1 MFGHIMLGTNDLD
14 TSMVFYDETMPVLG
28 YTRVETGDGY
38 AQYGRPEDVGTGL
51 NCLFVGRPLDRKP
64 ASPGNGVN
72 IALLAQ
78 TRQQV
83 IDFHR
88 IVQKGIH
95 ELWDAFCIGWLACA
109 QGCHLIAA
117 SQTMVCSILLLRPDV
132 KLQ

>member
-1 MFGHIMLGTNDLD
+1 MFGHVMLGTNDLD

-51 NCLFVGRPLDRKP
+51 NCLFVGRPLDQKP

-88 IVQKGIH
+88 IALQHGGQDEGEPGLRDVHPSFFAAYVRDPAGNKLVIV
-95 ELWDAFCIGWLACA
+95 
-109 QGCHLIAA
+109 CHH
-117 SQTMVCSILLLRPDV
+117 
-132 KLQ
+132 

>member
-1 MFGHIMLGTNDLD
+1 MFGHVMLGTNDLD

-83 IDFHR
+83 IDFHKFALQHGGQDEGEPGLR
-88 IVQKGIH
+88 DVHPSFFAAYVRDPAGNKLVIV
-95 ELWDAFCIGWLACA
+95 
-109 QGCHLIAA
+109 CHH
-117 SQTMVCSILLLRPDV
+117 
-132 KLQ
+132 

>member
-1 MFGHIMLGTNDLD
+1 MFGHVMLGTNDLD

-51 NCLFVGRPLDRKP
+51 NCLFVGLPLDRKP

-78 TRQQV
+78 TRQQM
-83 IDFHR
+83 IDFHKIALQCGGQDEGEPGLR
-88 IVQKGIH
+88 DVHPSFFAAYVRDPADNK
-95 ELWDAFCIGWLACA
+95 LAII
-109 QGCHLIAA
+109 CHH
-117 SQTMVCSILLLRPDV
+117 
-132 KLQ
+132 